1 MAPVSLDPPLMC
13 IVYVYAGELLYYLD
27 PKVIKT
33 LTERLNEKLPEI
45 LNHDCNEIKTR
56 RGRQLPLTCILLGTF
71 CMQSMIL
78 GVANL
83 TTATSFICSS
93 LHCEILADEVVLSS
107 SLSSP
112 ALKLTA
118 TILPST

>member
-56 RGRQLPLTCILLGTF
+56 RDSYLHSPWYFLYAVHDPGRGKLNHSYIVH
-71 CMQSMIL
+71 MQQSAL
-78 GVANL
+78 RD
-83 TTATSFICSS
+83 TSR
-93 LHCEILADEVVLSS
+93 
-107 SLSSP
+107 
-112 ALKLTA
+112 
-118 TILPST
+118 